1 MLRSQ
6 VASRL
11 KYFQLL
17 TDFPWIRFTCLCLP
31 PSHLLLNSHVVFVNL
46 VSFCKRDL
54 FTGSYSLMLPLSC
67 VFSVGCSLG
76 FHSVSYTSSCAFS
89 SELGGDRCW
98 LSFGLLISQISQ
110 FRVLVECMTYILCFA
125 VWIDPSP
132 FVVIVCACV
141 CGVSVYSC
149 ACVCVVYMWVYVWCV
164 CVYMCVNVYVWV

>member
-1 MLRSQ
+1 MLCSQ

-125 VWIDPSP
+125 V
-132 FVVIVCACV
+132 
-141 CGVSVYSC
+141 
-149 ACVCVVYMWVYVWCV
+149 
-164 CVYMCVNVYVWV
+164 